1 MNICKQ
7 AKKIYLLPETAVL
20 FTTIPLRN
28 MLIFRLLPMRLE
40 WEHSVAQN
48 LVKPMIKYMGT
59 QGTSGLHIYDYNVA
73 STGIT
78 ETAASF

>member
-1 MNICKQ
+1 MGT
-7 AKKIYLLPETAVL
+7 L
-20 FTTIPLRN
+20 
-28 MLIFRLLPMRLE
+28 
-40 WEHSVAQN
+40 VAQN
-48 LVKPMIKYMGT
+48 LVKPTIKYMGT